1 VRFGPARSGFLL
13 KDTPPADLLAAI
25 RVVARGEALL
35 APSVTR
41 RLIEEYL
48 RRPTRHPSAEPPS
61 VGAAVL
67 DGLTDREVEVLRPVA
82 RGLSNVELG
91 EHLYVTPATVKT
103 HVSRLLLKLGARDRA
118 QLIIIAYESGLVTVG
133 GD

>member
-1 VRFGPARSGFLL
+1 
-13 KDTPPADLLAAI
+13 
-25 RVVARGEALL
+25 
-35 APSVTR
+35 
-41 RLIEEYL
+41 
-48 RRPTRHPSAEPPS
+48 
-61 VGAAVL
+61 VL
-67 DGLTDREVEVLRPVA
+67 DGLTDREVEVLRLVA